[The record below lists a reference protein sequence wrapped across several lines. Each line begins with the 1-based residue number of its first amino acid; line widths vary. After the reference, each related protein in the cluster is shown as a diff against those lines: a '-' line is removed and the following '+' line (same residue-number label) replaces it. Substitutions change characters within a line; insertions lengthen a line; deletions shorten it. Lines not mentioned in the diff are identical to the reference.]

1 MARFSFNGNLAANY
15 QCQTC
20 FESILAPLT
29 FGLYFDAKDKAD
41 LPLHSERVEEV
52 RRVKEWMS
60 TNSCEQKLRKR
71 KRTPL
76 TVPRKHSLR
85 RGGVKTTP
93 SAQDHGT
100 DPKIRS
106 KKLVLLF
113 LCFMNEK
120 NHDTKICASC
130 KQILIL
136 HRIMPECECENRMT
150 SKATLPSYT
159 HCGYVVW
166 SLNAYMLQCFML
178 SIVSASVTVAISCQ
192 ITQCIICI

>member
-1 MARFSFNGNLAANY
+1 MASFSLTGNLAANY

-93 SAQDHGT
+93 SA
-100 DPKIRS
+100 
-106 KKLVLLF
+106 
-113 LCFMNEK
+113 
-120 NHDTKICASC
+120 
-130 KQILIL
+130 
-136 HRIMPECECENRMT
+136 
-150 SKATLPSYT
+150 
-159 HCGYVVW
+159 
-166 SLNAYMLQCFML
+166 
-178 SIVSASVTVAISCQ
+178 
-192 ITQCIICI
+192 